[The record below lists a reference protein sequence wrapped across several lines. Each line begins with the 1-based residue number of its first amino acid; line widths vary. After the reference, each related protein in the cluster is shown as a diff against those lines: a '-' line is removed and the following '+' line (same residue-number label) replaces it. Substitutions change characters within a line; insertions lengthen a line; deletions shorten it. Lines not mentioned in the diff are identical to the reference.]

1 MVVTNA
7 RNRWIGAL
15 DVLVG
20 KQTEIDQAFADAD
33 LNALKWTERVTEGR
47 WWIRYTVA
55 ASYKDQPDPEKMRE
69 LNKAS
74 ALMKQVF
81 EPYLNELDS
90 GLEESSP

>member
-1 MVVTNA
+1 MVVTNV

-20 KQTEIDQAFADAD
+20 KQNEIDQAFANAD
-33 LNALKWTERVTEGR
+33 LNALKWPERVTEGR

-55 ASYKDQPDPEKMRE
+55 ASYEDQPDPEKMRE

-81 EPYLNELDS
+81 EPL
-90 GLEESSP
+90 PQ